1 MNRYPGIPLP
11 WAAFILCLALV
22 GQEALLRWFGG
33 EASLPETAYRMLVMT
48 IGVAALA
55 LIVLPPKRL
64 AYLLGFLVCVALIAW
79 ALWLQYGKGL
89 EPCPLCIFQR
99 VAVIAV
105 GIVFLLGALHNPGK
119 TGTSLYALLTVITA
133 GAGALLAARQVW
145 LQSLPKDLVPACGP
159 GLNYMLETLP
169 FSDVVRKVLEGSGEC
184 AEKGWVFL
192 GLSIAGWTF
201 VFFIAMVTAALAL
214 ARRD

>member
-1 MNRYPGIPLP
+1 MNRYPSIPLP
-11 WAAFILCLALV
+11 WAAFLLCLALV
-22 GQEALLRWFGG
+22 GQEFLLRWFGG
-33 EASLPETAYRMLVMT
+33 EPSLPEAAYRVLVMT
-48 IGVAALA
+48 VGIGALA
-55 LIVLPPKRL
+55 LILLPPRRP

-79 ALWLQYGKGL
+79 ALWLQYGKGI

-99 VAVIAV
+99 VAVISV
-105 GIVFLLGALHNPGK
+105 GVVFLLALLHGPRRTGA
-119 TGTSLYALLTVITA
+119 TVYALLTLVTA
-133 GAGALLAARQVW
+133 GTGALLAARQVW
-145 LQSLPKDLVPACGP
+145 LQSLPKNLVPACGP

-169 FSDVVRKVLEGSGEC
+169 VADVVRKVLEGSGEC

-201 VFFIAMVTAALAL
+201 VFFIAMITAAIAL